1 MNSADQPVYPQHRLA
16 KSFLM
21 HVLPGALVTVAFII
35 LGSRF
40 DSSAYPPLL
49 AFLLV
54 MLFINIPVPV
64 IRLKYS
70 AKLLLREC
78 CQSWKGI

>member
-1 MNSADQPVYPQHRLA
+1 MNSADQPAYPQHRLA

-21 HVLPGALVTVAFII
+21 HVLPGALVTVVFII

-49 AFLLV
+49 VFLLV
-54 MLFINIPVPV
+54 MLLINI
-64 IRLKYS
+64 LS
-70 AKLLLREC
+70 LGNLA
-78 CQSWKGI
+78 S